1 MYYCAFV
8 MKQVSV
14 TKSPFLILFMSPL
27 RSHTLSAGSTDSPSW
42 FRSVQTNKLFIS
54 IEEVWSFVFHLQT
67 DKVRFRVFGRGVS
80 CCSSIEKPR
89 WAVQEV
95 ITEENHMLTA
105 SSSFLRSQTQHQV
118 KKEIITNRSE
128 RELHGFCVNARVK
141 AVRKIP

>member
-8 MKQVSV
+8 MKQLIV

-27 RSHTLSAGSTDSPSW
+27 RRHTVSAGITESPPC

-67 DKVRFRVFGRGVS
+67 DKVRFRVLGRGVS

-95 ITEENHMLTA
+95 STQENHMLTA
-105 SSSFLRSQTQHQV
+105 SSSLLRSQSQHQV

-128 RELHGFCVNARVK
+128 RELHGFCVK
-141 AVRKIP
+141 AARKIH